1 MVTIKF
7 IAQKAGVSTAT
18 VSRVLN
24 HTKYVSP
31 EVEKRVLQV
40 VEKYNYS
47 PSAVAIA
54 LSTNHTRTFGLLVA
68 DKVNMFQS
76 QLLQYISYYSGI
88 CGYSNINALCKE
100 DFESK
105 LKAIEMLQ
113 TKKVDVVVCTFDLT
127 EQEKQKIRDRIN
139 IPIVGAGIAEKANGT
154 FEGDKD
160 AVFKAVEYLIKL
172 GHTKIGGVFP
182 KNENRK
188 GFIEGRQAGFMGA
201 LETYNIPVMKKY
213 ICDDVANM
221 ADAVQKIRFI
231 AKKDDYPTAIFCY
244 SDEVAIGTMLYLAQ
258 ISLRVPDDI
267 SIIGFDG
274 IPVGNVIT
282 PRLTTIVQPIDLMA
296 KVLVEQMICVA
307 EQKPFTISDA
317 TLDKLK
323 SHLEIRES
331 CRSI

>member
-1 MVTIKF
+1 
-7 IAQKAGVSTAT
+7 
-18 VSRVLN
+18 
-24 HTKYVSP
+24 
-31 EVEKRVLQV
+31 
-40 VEKYNYS
+40 
-47 PSAVAIA
+47 
-54 LSTNHTRTFGLLVA
+54 
-68 DKVNMFQS
+68 
-76 QLLQYISYYSGI
+76 
-88 CGYSNINALCKE
+88 
-100 DFESK
+100 
-105 LKAIEMLQ
+105 
-113 TKKVDVVVCTFDLT
+113 
-127 EQEKQKIRDRIN
+127 
-139 IPIVGAGIAEKANGT
+139 
-154 FEGDKD
+154 
-160 AVFKAVEYLIKL
+160 
-172 GHTKIGGVFP
+172 
-182 KNENRK
+182 
-188 GFIEGRQAGFMGA
+188 
-201 LETYNIPVMKKY
+201 
-213 ICDDVANM
+213 M

>member
-54 LSTNHTRTFGLLVA
+54 LSTNHTRTFGLLVT

-88 CGYSNINALCKE
+88 CGYSNINALCEE

-113 TKKVDVVVCTFDLT
+113 AKQVDAIVCTFDLT
-127 EQEKQKIRDRIN
+127 EQEKQKIRDRIS
-139 IPIVGAGIAEKANGT
+139 IPIVSAGVGEKANGT

-172 GHTKIGGVFP
+172 GHTKIGGMFP
-182 KNENRK
+182 KNESRK
-188 GFIEGRQAGFMGA
+188 GFVEGRQAGFMLA

-213 ICDDVANM
+213 ICDDVAIWPM
-221 ADAVQKIRFI
+221 QYRKFV
-231 AKKDDYPTAIFCY
+231 
-244 SDEVAIGTMLYLAQ
+244 
-258 ISLRVPDDI
+258 SLHKRM
-267 SIIGFDG
+267 IILQLSF
-274 IPVGNVIT
+274 VTVT
-282 PRLTTIVQPIDLMA
+282 
-296 KVLVEQMICVA
+296 K
-307 EQKPFTISDA
+307 
-317 TLDKLK
+317 
-323 SHLEIRES
+323 
-331 CRSI
+331 